1 MLFMWC
7 GAMRDNVAGV
17 KDQGYEEV
25 YEREE
30 AGYRNASTSKKL
42 EMLGHE
48 TEEENNMDWGM
59 NKTIY

>member
-1 MLFMWC
+1 
-7 GAMRDNVAGV
+7 MRDNVAGV